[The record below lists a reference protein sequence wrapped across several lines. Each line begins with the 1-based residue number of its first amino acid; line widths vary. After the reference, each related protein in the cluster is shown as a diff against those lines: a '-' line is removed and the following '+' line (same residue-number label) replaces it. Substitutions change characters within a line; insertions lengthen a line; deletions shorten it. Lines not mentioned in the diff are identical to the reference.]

1 MSRATLLRVREEFL
15 DRKWITWGLAL
26 LLVAISVGL
35 AWQREQTQIANQS
48 REVSVQ
54 ARILG
59 GSAAGALAF
68 DDAQTVREYVNALQ
82 RDQSI
87 LAAGIYGT
95 DGRLVAGF
103 SKDDT
108 QVPSQAD
115 ARAPSIDG
123 RQLTVIE
130 TVEEGGIELGTVY
143 LRTSVEP
150 LVERL
155 SRYAAIGIV
164 VLMAALLIAVLG
176 ASNAAAKAAN
186 RQLQEE
192 IVARERAEQALR
204 QAQKMEAL
212 GQLIGGVAH
221 DFNNLLMAASSG
233 LELMDRAKEQERR
246 ERLKEGV
253 RDALEHG
260 ARLTQHLLAFA
271 RRTPLQTEVV
281 QISTRID
288 KLAHLLDRAL
298 REDIS
303 VKFDIADDLWPIE
316 VDLSQFDIALLNVA
330 LNARDAMPNGGQVC
344 ITAENRP
351 GGLDGADAVQVT
363 IEDQGEGMTAEA
375 VEKAFEPFFTTKD
388 VGQGTGLGLSQV
400 YGFCH
405 AAGGSVSIA
414 SVPGV
419 GTRVAMLFPRS
430 RLPDPVAANGAERHA
445 PDALRGLRV
454 LLVEDDPALN
464 DLVCQM
470 LQELGSQVT
479 KASSGASALLA
490 ATGEDVDLVLS
501 DMVMPGDMDGLEL
514 ARRLRERDAEMPVV
528 LMTGYSAAAGLA
540 ADEGFTVLHK
550 PFDFDR
556 LTVRISEAMSGVT
569 EAGATGPGEGPAAP

>member
-1 MSRATLLRVREEFL
+1 MTTRSILKEMRGGLL

-26 LLVAISVGL
+26 LLIAISVGL
-35 AWQREQTQIANQS
+35 ALQRERAQIADQS
-48 REVSVQ
+48 REVTVQ
-54 ARILG
+54 ARIVG

-68 DDAQTVREYVNALQ
+68 DDAVTVREYVTALQ
-82 RDQSI
+82 HDQGV
-87 LAAGIYGT
+87 LGAGIYGA

-108 QVPSQAD
+108 PVPQQVSVHPAV
-115 ARAPSIDG
+115 IEG
-123 RQLTVIE
+123 NQLTV
-130 TVEEGGIELGTVY
+130 VEPVTEGGIVLGSVY
-143 LRTSVEP
+143 LRNSVEP
-150 LVERL
+150 LTERIA
-155 SRYAAIGIV
+155 RYAAIGIV

-233 LELMDRAKEQERR
+233 LELMDRAKDADKR

-253 RDALEHG
+253 RDALDHG

-271 RRTPLQTEVV
+271 RRTPLQTEIV
-281 QISTRID
+281 QIADRID

-303 VKFDIADDLWPIE
+303 VKFDIAEDLWPIE
-316 VDLSQFDIALLNVA
+316 VDVAQFDIAMLNIG

-344 ITAENRP
+344 ITAFNQP
-351 GGLDGADAVQVT
+351 GGLGGGDAVQIT
-363 IEDQGEGMTAEA
+363 IEDEGEGMSPEA

-405 AAGGSVSIA
+405 AAGGTVSIA
-414 SVPGV
+414 SMPGV
-419 GTRVAMLFPRS
+419 GTRLAMLFPRS
-430 RLPDPVAANGAERHA
+430 TI
-445 PDALRGLRV
+445 PDAVQGDGASAGRISFNGLRV

-464 DLVCQM
+464 DLVSQM
-470 LQELGSQVT
+470 LQELGSRVT
-479 KASSGASALLA
+479 KVSSASSALLA
-490 ATGEDVDLVLS
+490 ATGEQVDLVLS
-501 DMVMPGDMDGLEL
+501 DMVMPGDLDGLEL
-514 ARRLRERDAEMPVV
+514 ARRLRERHDDLPVV

-550 PFDFDR
+550 PFDFDKLTAR
-556 LTVRISEAMSGVT
+556 LSEAI
-569 EAGATGPGEGPAAP
+569 EPARRP